1 MNASRFGR
9 PAPRSADYAADVI
22 AELTRDCRS
31 KKARIRMAEMA
42 ISMGNYTDEART
54 VWRDY
59 LATEV
64 AQ

>member
-1 MNASRFGR
+1 MRPR
-9 PAPRSADYAADVI
+9 PAPRSAEYAADVI
-22 AELTRDCRS
+22 AELKRDCRS

-42 ISMGNYTDEART
+42 ISMGNYTDDGRA
-54 VWRDY
+54 VWRNY